1 MDNIEKTVTGAQP
14 VAGAKGSNLES
25 AKSKRTRET
34 LVLYLAIS
42 LGGIIGSVLRALS
55 SLAALA
61 LAGDGFPW
69 GTLFVNV
76 VGSFVIGFYAAATGP
91 GGRMFASTYQRQ
103 FVMTGIC
110 GGFTTFSTFSLEAFL
125 LLESGRYLL
134 AGCYIAISMVCSL
147 AFAWAGH
154 ALSSRFNRL
163 GGI

>member
-1 MDNIEKTVTGAQP
+1 MDNIEETVTDA
-14 VAGAKGSNLES
+14 AAAE
-25 AKSKRTRET
+25 AKSPTRENSMSTRTRET
-34 LVLYLAIS
+34 LLLYFTIS
-42 LGGIIGSVLRALS
+42 LGCVIGSVLRALS

-125 LLESGRYLL
+125 LLGASRYLL
-134 AGCYIAISMVCSL
+134 AGSYVAISMICSL
-147 AFAWAGH
+147 AFAWIGH